1 MMVLV
6 YRIKKNHGEDT
17 AQCGAHIV
25 EGSNFCDECG
35 QELD

>member
-1 MMVLV
+1 ME
-6 YRIKKNHGEDT
+6 EDT

>member
-1 MMVLV
+1 ME
-6 YRIKKNHGEDT
+6 EDT
-17 AQCGAHIV
+17 AQCGAYIV